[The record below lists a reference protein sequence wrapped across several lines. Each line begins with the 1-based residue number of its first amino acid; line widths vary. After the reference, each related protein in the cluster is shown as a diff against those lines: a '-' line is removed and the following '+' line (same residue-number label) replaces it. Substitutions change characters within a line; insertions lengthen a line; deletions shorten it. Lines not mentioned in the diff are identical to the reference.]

1 MFEYS
6 IGEAVLVFD
15 AEQEHIDKAKKGVF
29 GLCLT
34 RVLIAAT
41 ESAETHLVFEPQ
53 RSGLIF

>member
-1 MFEYS
+1 LTFEYS

-15 AEQEHIDKAKKGVF
+15 AEQEHIDKAKKGVL

-41 ESAETHLVFEPQ
+41 ESADAHLVFEPQ
-53 RSGLIF
+53 RSGL